1 VATPPPSEPRHERPF
16 LVQVLVGIEV
26 DASDQQEARVLALA
40 EVVHRCESGHGLHV
54 RVEELR

>member
-1 VATPPPSEPRHERPF
+1 MTAPPAEPRRERPF

-26 DASDQQEARVLALA
+26 KAPDRDEARELALA
-40 EVVHRCESGHGLHV
+40 EVAHRCESGHGLHV

>member
-1 VATPPPSEPRHERPF
+1 LAAQPPSEPRRERPF

-26 DASDQQEARVLALA
+26 QAPDRQEACELALA
-40 EVVHRCESGHGLHV
+40 ELAHRCESGHGLTV